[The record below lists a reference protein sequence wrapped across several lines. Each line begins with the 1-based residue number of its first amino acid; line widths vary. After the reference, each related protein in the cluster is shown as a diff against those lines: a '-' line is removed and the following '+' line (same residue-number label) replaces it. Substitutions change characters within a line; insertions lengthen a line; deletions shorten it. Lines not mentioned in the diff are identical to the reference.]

1 MTNST
6 HTNSVTAAIRDRAL
20 SIGFDAVG
28 FAKAKLHTSTRNHL
42 FDFVSKGF
50 HGDMGWLSERREKRS
65 DPRKLWPDAKTIIV
79 IGLNYGPSENPL
91 KWLSHSKRGAISV
104 YAQGA
109 DYHNVLKKKLRLL
122 AKYVAENFQSEV
134 KLFVDTAPVMEKPL
148 AQKAGIGWQGK
159 HTNLVS
165 KVSGS
170 WLFIGE
176 IFTTL
181 DLSVGEQEI
190 DHCGTCNRCITVCP
204 TKAFPA
210 PYQLD
215 SRRCISYL
223 TIEHKGHIPREFR
236 PLIGN
241 RIFGCDDCLAVCPW
255 NKFATKTTDPN
266 LLAQNELQWPF
277 LGNLVQLNESEFRK
291 FFSGTTIK
299 RLGRNR
305 FIRNVLIAMGNSKKR
320 EFIPLVKEQ
329 LEDKSPLVRAMAIWA
344 LAQLLEPKIFN
355 EVRENKFAAEQDLTV
370 KEEWS
375 FSNQTFYS

>member
-1 MTNST
+1 MTNPT
-6 HTNSVTAAIRDRAL
+6 HMNSVTAAIRDRAL
-20 SIGFDAVG
+20 SIGFDAIG
-28 FAKAKLHTSTRNHL
+28 FAKAKLHNSTRNYL
-42 FDFVSKGF
+42 FDFIAKGF
-50 HGDMGWLSERREKRS
+50 HGDMGWLSEQKEKRS
-65 DPRKLWPDAKTIIV
+65 DPNKLWPDAKTVIV
-79 IGLNYGPSENPL
+79 IGLNYGPSDNPL
-91 KWLSHSKRGAISV
+91 EWLSHSERGAISV
-104 YAQGA
+104 YAQGT

-122 AKYVAENFQSEV
+122 ARYVAENFQSEV

-148 AQKAGIGWQGK
+148 AQMAGIGWQGK

-181 DLSVGEQEI
+181 DLAVGKQEI
-190 DHCGTCNRCITVCP
+190 DHCGTCNRCINVCP
-204 TKAFPA
+204 TNAFPA

-223 TIEHKGHIPREFR
+223 TIEHKGHIPRELR

-266 LLAQNELQWPF
+266 LIAQNELRWPF
-277 LGNLVQLNESEFRK
+277 LAELVRFNDLDFRK
-291 FFSGTTIK
+291 YFSGTTIK

-320 EFIPLVKEQ
+320 EFIPLIKEQ

-344 LAQLLEPKIFN
+344 LAQLLELK
-355 EVRENKFAAEQDLTV
+355 KFKEIRKRSFGAEQDLIV
-370 KEEWS
+370 KAEWS
-375 FSNQTFYS
+375 FPTQ